1 MTSRATPFLCCAAMA
16 CLSLA
21 SIALAGPTTAP
32 DVTGDPYLLDT
43 CPVSGQKLGSM
54 GDPVVKTIDGREVRF
69 CCGGCVGRF
78 EANTAKYF
86 TAIDKAIA
94 TQQMPF
100 YPLKTCVVSGE
111 SLIVKGKDIS
121 VNYVYRNRLVR
132 LCCKGCIRELNAEP
146 AGFLKNLDAAVIKA
160 QSADYPLQHCVV
172 LEGSKLGSR
181 GDPVEIVVANRLVKF
196 CCPRCRPKFE
206 QDPAAYLVRL
216 DKAWK
221 PIHAAHGDHDGPG
234 HGKDHDGPGHG
245 HDGHD
250 HDGG

>member
-1 MTSRATPFLCCAAMA
+1 MTSRLTPIHCFAAMA

-21 SIALAGPTTAP
+21 CTAMAGPTTAP
-32 DVTGDPYLLDT
+32 DVKGDPYLLDT
-43 CPVSGQKLGSM
+43 SPVSGQKLGSM
-54 GDPVVKTIDGREVRF
+54 GDPIVKTIDGREVRF

-86 TAIDKAIA
+86 AQVDKAIA

-100 YPLKTCVVSGE
+100 YPVNTCVVSGE
-111 SLIVKGKDIS
+111 SLIVKGKDIG
-121 VNYVYRNRLVR
+121 VNHVYKNRLVR
-132 LCCKGCIRELNAEP
+132 LCCRGCIREFNAEP

-160 QSADYPLQHCVV
+160 QSADYPLKDCVV
-172 LEGSKLGSR
+172 LEGNKLGSM

-196 CCPRCRPKFE
+196 CRAGCRPKFE
-206 QDPAAYLVRL
+206 KDPAVFLVRL
-216 DKAWK
+216 DKAWG
-221 PIHAAHGDHDGPG
+221 PIHESHG
-234 HGKDHDGPGHG
+234 DHDGPGHG